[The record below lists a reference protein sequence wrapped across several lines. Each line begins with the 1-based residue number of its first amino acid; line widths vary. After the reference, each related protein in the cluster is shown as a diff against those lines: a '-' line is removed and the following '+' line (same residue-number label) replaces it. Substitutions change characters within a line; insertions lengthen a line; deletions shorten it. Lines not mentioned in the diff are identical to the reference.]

1 MKKILII
8 NDKVSLYREKNKAK
22 KMKSYLVKNDIVYIE
37 RIEDGWAYAT
47 YIGKRTVKG
56 WVKVKDLNKLSIN

>member
-1 MKKILII
+1 
-8 NDKVSLYREKNKAK
+8 
-22 KMKSYLVKNDIVYIE
+22 MKSYLVKNDIVYIE